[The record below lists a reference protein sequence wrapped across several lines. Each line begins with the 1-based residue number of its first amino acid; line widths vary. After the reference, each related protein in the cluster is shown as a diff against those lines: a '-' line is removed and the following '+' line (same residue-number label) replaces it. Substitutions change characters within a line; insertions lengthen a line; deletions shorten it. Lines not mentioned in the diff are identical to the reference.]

1 MSEIIDELK
10 RKGKSFHNNV
20 PEKDQNYVEF
30 EEEEKQEDGYVPM
43 GGSLKSEHCYYNNAF
58 IRGDED
64 EDGIPDYINTDEFIN
79 GVPPR
84 NHEDEATKLQYQN
97 VEAANDGIK
106 PSEEAKRTSA
116 MSNVIKQMKET
127 LSEGNNSAKAVSS
140 VKKFVDRI
148 NKSQSPEKDI
158 DSEDEDPSHDYVNG
172 DENTSWTTGIT
183 PNIIVPGHEEG
194 SMAPPI
200 QQKLKKT
207 LRHRGSDPAKTN
219 HERYENTSVQR
230 QRLQSTNVFQSERNS
245 ERKTTGVHYRPRKTP
260 ETGQESEKETKNKLA
275 SSDFMSRIQSRRPQV
290 RLNSDIYEDVPKDSY
305 GIKPTKLEPEL
316 NEEAS
321 EDEKPPS
328 IDGHNIGPAQ
338 LGPSYVN
345 AGNEVKNAEVKST
358 LDCVKPTKEVKGLNF
373 PNTSLAKNQ
382 TEGDSTGVPPPN
394 FTCKRSSQES
404 YVNVPSPVAIPPPSA
419 PGHISATQG
428 KDQPGEESYVNVPSP
443 AAIPPPSAPGH
454 ISATQGKDQ
463 PGEESYV
470 NVPSPTAIPPPSAPG
485 HVSAQNR
492 PTQSIIIPKKVAKT
506 INRLEAVSSEE
517 YESDDSDDNIYD
529 DDLVVNNLRR
539 TDPARVSQNDEAILG
554 INDRDDGKLPPS
566 LPVKKGSV
574 ITKQPAGSGGIN
586 PERIE
591 TPDEDE
597 ENDDDD
603 NVYEDTEEIIRE
615 LQGIPPNRT
624 HSNASRKQS
633 TVMKSK
639 GSVNQEEEEEQ
650 ESFYGDSDG
659 PVLPQEQ
666 RAKSGTKEEVKI
678 SDNKQDDTYEF
689 IDVPPLNPHKATSS
703 KTKAK
708 TLPSD
713 LNKISDSDMTKS
725 APKLFNKIS
734 MFNKVADKK
743 EKITP
748 KKETIKMTEP
758 TPVVSKDEQKIN
770 MANRPPMTLPKPAT
784 NFTVSSPD
792 LRTEIEIPKVGSGI
806 NTVQRRKVQ
815 TIGTELDERLAVL
828 NMQKEWNQ

>member
-1 MSEIIDELK
+1 MSEIIDKLK
-10 RKGKSFHNNV
+10 RKGKSFLNNV

-30 EEEEKQEDGYVPM
+30 EGEEKQEDGYIPM

-64 EDGIPDYINTDEFIN
+64 EDRIPDYINTDEFIN

-84 NHEDEATKLQYQN
+84 NHEDEASKLQYQN
-97 VEAANDGIK
+97 VEAADDGVK

-116 MSNVIKQMKET
+116 MSNVIKQMKEN
-127 LSEGNNSAKAVSS
+127 LSEGNNSVTAISS

-148 NKSQSPEKDI
+148 NKSQQSPEKDI
-158 DSEDEDPSHDYVNG
+158 DSEDEDPPHDYVNG

-183 PNIIVPGHEEG
+183 PNIRVPGHEEG
-194 SMAPPI
+194 SMAPPV

-219 HERYENTSVQR
+219 HDRYENTSVQR

-245 ERKTTGVHYRPRKTP
+245 ERKTTGVHYRPRKAP
-260 ETGQESEKETKNKLA
+260 ETGQESQKETKNKLA
-275 SSDFMSRIQSRRPQV
+275 SNFKSIIQSRREQV
-290 RLNSDIYEDVPKDSY
+290 RIHSDIYEDVPKDSY
-305 GIKPTKLEPEL
+305 GIKPTKLEPKL
-316 NEEAS
+316 NEEES

-328 IDGHNIGPAQ
+328 IAGHNIGPTQ
-338 LGPSYVN
+338 SGPSYVN
-345 AGNEVKNAEVKST
+345 AGNEVKNAEIKST
-358 LDCVKPTKEVKGLNF
+358 LGCAQPTKEVKCLNF
-373 PNTSLAKNQ
+373 RNTSLAKKQ
-382 TEGDSTGVPPPN
+382 TERDSTGVPPPN

-404 YVNVPSPVAIPPPSA
+404 YVNVPSPAAIPPPSA
-419 PGHISATQG
+419 SDHISAARGQ
-428 KDQPGEESYVNVPSP
+428 DQPSKESYVNVPSP
-443 AAIPPPSAPGH
+443 A
-454 ISATQGKDQ
+454 
-463 PGEESYV
+463 
-470 NVPSPTAIPPPSAPG
+470 AIPPPSAPG

-574 ITKQPAGSGGIN
+574 IIKQPAGSGGIN

-815 TIGTELDERLAVL
+815 
-828 NMQKEWNQ
+828 K